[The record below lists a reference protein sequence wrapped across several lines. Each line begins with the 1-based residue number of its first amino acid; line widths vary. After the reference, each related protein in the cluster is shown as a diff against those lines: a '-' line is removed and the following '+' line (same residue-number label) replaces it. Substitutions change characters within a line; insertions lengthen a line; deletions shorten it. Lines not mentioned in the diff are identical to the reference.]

1 VNGRINGEIIVYVR
15 LATKMVRTA
24 MDKSLEY
31 LQFLMGLA
39 RAKSIT
45 VFGPGIQK

>member
-1 VNGRINGEIIVYVR
+1 MNGEIIEYVR
-15 LATKMVRTA
+15 LATNIVKTA

-45 VFGPGIQK
+45 VFGPEIQT